1 MRFAWLLGA
10 VLFAL
15 FCFPYAV
22 AQDDNNDNGDEYAPP
37 TSSVRTFADWERWF
51 YPGATSAGAW
61 WETNRDTP
69 FWWFPIWQSEP
80 YAMQPLEWVSGFAQS
95 YEAGYPSDYPPHAYG
110 GGFSPQY
117 RGMWGGGAPLN
128 LGSGQPALPAGY
140 WGLQQIVGAGAAQWG
155 PGAGIAAQRMVPFR
169 FSKKPQPPNASLFG
183 GTYDAYG
190 GWAAL
195 TAPTSCF
202 AASGFGSDIWA
213 AHYPDPRTEF
223 YTATGAV
230 NFELS
235 KSGATLTQWMFLSSQ
250 HFSWQYYQSYWH
262 RITNLF
268 GVMLDVPTG
277 KNGVFFFHPGWA
289 EEADTSLGMVQGARG
304 LFSRLGWRGLIAGRG
319 DTAFVLFETY
329 LDYSSKNVLFNDGFG
344 TVLRTDITNYDLV
357 LQKLVVYKPVVVR
370 LGGRLH
376 NTSWSGDVDS
386 PYKSLFLPFAAVLLH
401 LVPKRIDMSCEW
413 SRTIGIPTLSQASGG
428 SHEEHI
434 QNITTS
440 ATAHITPNLAAVISY
455 THQHLTDAIRWG
467 INFGTQ
473 RADITVAQLIYQQ
486 KGGFVS
492 AFYTHASRRDWN
504 AISLIFTPRDYSGF
518 SVGFKGKKFLFAV
531 NFVAHTNYFG
541 VSKWRWHRTW
551 FIFGITF
558 SERFQMLARV
568 DLMFRQRGDRR
579 LYLDDHL
586 VYVGAVIS
594 F

>member
-1 MRFAWLLGA
+1 VRFAWLFAA

-22 AQDDNNDNGDEYAPP
+22 AQDDDSGEYAHP
-37 TSSVRTFADWERWF
+37 TRGVRTVDGWEVWF
-51 YPGATSAGAW
+51 YPRATSAGAW
-61 WETNRDTP
+61 WEANRDTP
-69 FWWFPIWQSEP
+69 FWWFPIWRSEP
-80 YAMQPLEWVSGFAQS
+80 YAMQPFEWVGGFAQS

-155 PGAGIAAQRMVPFR
+155 AGAGIAAQRMVPFR
-169 FSKKPQPPNASLFG
+169 FSKRPQPPNASLFG

-190 GWAAL
+190 GWVAL

-202 AASGFGSDIWA
+202 AASSFGSNIWA

-235 KSGATLTQWMFLSSQ
+235 KSGATLTPWMFLSSQ
-250 HFSWQYYQSYWH
+250 HFSWQPFQSYWH
-262 RITNLF
+262 RITNIF
-268 GVMLDVPTG
+268 GAVLGVPTG
-277 KNGVFFFHPGWA
+277 EDGVFFFRPGWV

-304 LFSRLGWRGLIAGRG
+304 LFSRLGWRGLIAGRR
-319 DTAFVLFETY
+319 DTALVLFETY
-329 LDYSSKNVLFNDGFG
+329 LDCSFKDVLYNNGFG
-344 TVLRTDITNYDLV
+344 TVLRSDITNYDLF
-357 LQKLVVYKPVVVR
+357 LQKLVVYKSVVAR

-401 LVPKRIDMSCEW
+401 LVPKKVDMSCEW
-413 SRTIGIPTLSQASGG
+413 SRTIGIPTLSQANSG

-440 ATAHITPNLAAVISY
+440 ATVHATPNLAAVISY

-467 INFGTQ
+467 VNFGTQ
-473 RADITVAQLIYQQ
+473 RADITIAQLIYQHN
-486 KGGFVS
+486 GEFLSV
-492 AFYTHASRRDWN
+492 FYTHASRRDWN
-504 AISLIFTPRDYSGF
+504 ATNLIFTPRDYGGF
-518 SVGFKGKKFLFAV
+518 SVGFKRKKFLFAV
-531 NFVAHTNYFG
+531 NLVAHANYFG

-551 FIFGITF
+551 FIVGFAF
-558 SERFQMLARV
+558 SEGFQMLARV
-568 DLMFRQRGDRR
+568 DVMFRQRGDRR

-586 VYVGAVIS
+586 VYIGAVIS